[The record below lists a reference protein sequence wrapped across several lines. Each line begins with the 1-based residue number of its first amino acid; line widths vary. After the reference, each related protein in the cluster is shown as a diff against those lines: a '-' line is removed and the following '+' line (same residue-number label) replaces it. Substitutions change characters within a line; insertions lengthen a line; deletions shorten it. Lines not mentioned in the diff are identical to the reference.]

1 MTIPEISTLTLIG
14 SGLMGWQIGL
24 VCARAGYTTRLHD
37 IRKDAME
44 NARQQQAAKLEEWAA
59 AGELDE
65 PAEAVLD
72 RISYHPTADE
82 AVAGAQFVLET
93 VTEDLEMKRQVF
105 AELDRIC
112 PPAIPIATNSSS
124 IQSSRVVAGL
134 KNPERVMNM
143 HFLNHPWLRPYVET
157 MTCGQT
163 RDEYLE
169 IARRLGKS
177 LGLASV
183 RIHGEVQG
191 FVFNRLWRA
200 IKKEAMFLADEG
212 LASIGDIDR
221 AFMIGL
227 RAEKGVFQMMDR
239 AGLHIQLAIEKQWYA
254 ESGHESDRPRAVLTD
269 RVERGDLGMP
279 SGKGFY
285 SYPDPSY
292 EEAGWLFRGDD

>member
-1 MTIPEISTLTLIG
+1 MRIPEISTITLIG

-24 VCARAGYTTRLHD
+24 VCAKSGYIVRLHD
-37 IRKDAME
+37 IGSEAME
-44 NARQQQAAKLEEWAA
+44 TARQHQAAKLDEWAA

-65 PAEAVLD
+65 PASAVLD
-72 RISYHPTADE
+72 RISYHPAAAE
-82 AVAGAQFVLET
+82 AVAGTQFVIET
-93 VTEDLEMKRQVF
+93 VTEDLEIKQQVF
-105 AELDRIC
+105 SELDRIC
-112 PPAIPIATNSSS
+112 PPTVPIATNSSS
-124 IQSSRVVAGL
+124 IQSSRLAGGL
-134 KNPERVMNM
+134 ENPERVLNM

-163 RDEYLE
+163 REEHLE
-169 IARRLGKS
+169 LARRLGKS

-212 LASIGDIDR
+212 LASVDDIDR

-239 AGLHIQLAIEKQWYA
+239 AGLHIQLAIEKQWFA
-254 ESGHESDRPRAVLTD
+254 ESGDESDRPRAVLTD

-279 SGKGFY
+279 SGSGFY
-285 SYPDPSY
+285 SYPNPSY
-292 EEAGWLFRGDD
+292 EEPGWIFQGDE

>member
-1 MTIPEISTLTLIG
+1 
-14 SGLMGWQIGL
+14 MGWQIGL
-24 VCARAGYTTRLHD
+24 VCAKSGYIVRLHD
-37 IRKDAME
+37 IGSEAME
-44 NARQQQAAKLEEWAA
+44 TARQHQAAKLDEWAA

-65 PAEAVLD
+65 PASAVLD
-72 RISYHPTADE
+72 RISYHPSAGD
-82 AVAGAQFVLET
+82 AVAGTQFVIET
-93 VTEDLEMKRQVF
+93 VTEDLEIKQQVF
-105 AELDRIC
+105 SELDRIC
-112 PPAIPIATNSSS
+112 PPTVPIATNSSS
-124 IQSSRVVAGL
+124 IQSSRLAGGL
-134 KNPERVMNM
+134 ENPERVLNM

-163 RDEYLE
+163 REEHLE
-169 IARRLGKS
+169 LARRLGKS

-212 LASIGDIDR
+212 LASVDDIDR

-239 AGLHIQLAIEKQWYA
+239 AGLHIQLAIEKQWFA
-254 ESGHESDRPRAVLTD
+254 ESGDESDRPRAVLTD

-279 SGKGFY
+279 SGEGFY
-285 SYPDPSY
+285 SYPNPSY
-292 EEAGWLFRGDD
+292 EEPGWIFQGDE